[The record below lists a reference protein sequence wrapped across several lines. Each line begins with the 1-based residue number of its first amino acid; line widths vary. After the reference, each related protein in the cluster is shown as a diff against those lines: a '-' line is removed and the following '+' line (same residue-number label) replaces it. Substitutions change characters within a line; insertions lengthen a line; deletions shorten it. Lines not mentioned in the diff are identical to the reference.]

1 MAVWTQVSM
10 TEGRILCWAVGDEP
24 SDEKRGPAKFL
35 EGRKKAKA
43 KAEGGRGSVQ
53 EAGQALVRRGDDTSW
68 ASRGSGDREPQGAGR
83 VERRKKE
90 RRR

>member
-10 TEGRILCWAVGDEP
+10 TEGRILWWAAGDEP

-43 KAEGGRGSVQ
+43 KEEGGRGS
-53 EAGQALVRRGDDTSW
+53 E
-68 ASRGSGDREPQGAGR
+68 
-83 VERRKKE
+83 
-90 RRR
+90 